1 MCRPQ
6 RNRAVN
12 FGDGVDPRSLLG
24 DWTSIASRA
33 GWARI
38 LVLALAA
45 LMALCPG
52 VVYARVYTKPQ
63 VANLIRN
70 VEDGVDQF
78 RDYLERNGEDA
89 KDRADSTKNN
99 RSPNQSSRRK
109 PQNTEAR
116 KQQAGDTKDEL
127 DDGLGDLNRS
137 TNRLRRKF
145 DMTDTWMETKV
156 QVEKVVEDGRRINQI
171 MTRGRYGTQAE
182 RYWGVLRT
190 AINDLARAYGVPPMG
205 I

>member
-1 MCRPQ
+1 MGKTQP
-6 RNRAVN
+6 NGAVHEI
-12 FGDGVDPRSLLG
+12 GELDPRQLPERR
-24 DWTSIASRA
+24 TAMASRLGLA
-33 GWARI
+33 QT
-38 LVLALAA
+38 LVLGLAA
-45 LMALCPG
+45 LMVFCPG
-52 VVYARVYTKPQ
+52 IASARAYTKPK
-63 VANLIRN
+63 VANLILK

-78 RDYLERNGEDA
+78 RDYLERNGDDA
-89 KDRADSTKNN
+89 KERADSAKNN
-99 RSPNQSSRRK
+99 RTPNQSSRRK

-127 DDGLGDLNRS
+127 DDALGDLNRS

-156 QVEKVVEDGRRINQI
+156 QVEKVVDDGRRVNQV

-190 AINDLARAYGVPPMG
+190 AINDLARAYGVPPLG
-205 I
+205 L